1 MPDINQT
8 IQNLEK
14 KRASLVERGVRLVEE
29 RRLIAYDA
37 HADGDQ
43 KARARLDKLNAEAA
57 THASELASIDDALA
71 TANNK
76 LASAQHAATTA
87 ADRQRAADLQDEFQH
102 FVALAKKIDSD
113 LNTVVVASNE
123 LKSSMD
129 QIHRLGSPT
138 PTSQRFL
145 VLGEMALHGRLM
157 FSAWPRGFRH
167 LPPKDRHNL
176 ADLAA
181 GWARSAA
188 PSIAARLGEDQNEEA
203 A

>member
-1 MPDINQT
+1 MTIEQT
-8 IQNLEK
+8 IAKLQT

-57 THASELASIDDALA
+57 THASELASLDDALA
-71 TANNK
+71 TANKK
-76 LASAQHAATTA
+76 LEAAQHAQATA
-87 ADRQRAADLQDEFQH
+87 EDRQRAADLQDEFQH
-102 FVALAKKIDSD
+102 FIALAKKIDNA
-113 LNTVVVASNE
+113 LGIVVATSNE
-123 LKSSMD
+123 LKELMD
-129 QIHRLGSPT
+129 TIHRLGSGT
-138 PTSQRFL
+138 PTSQQFL

-176 ADLAA
+176 GDLAA

-188 PSIAARLGEDQNEEA
+188 PGIAQRLGEEQATEA

>member
-1 MPDINQT
+1 MPTIEQT
-8 IQNLEK
+8 IEK
-14 KRASLVERGVRLVEE
+14 LQTKRASLVERGVRLVEE

-43 KARARLDKLNAEAA
+43 KARARLDKLNAEVA
-57 THASELASIDDALA
+57 TQANELASIDDALA

-76 LASAQHAATTA
+76 LAAAQHAAATA
-87 ADRQRAADLQDEFQH
+87 EDRQRAADLQDEFEH
-102 FVALAKKIDSD
+102 FIALAKKIDNA
-113 LNTVVVASNE
+113 LAVVVAASNE
-123 LKSSMD
+123 LKESMD
-129 QIHRLGSPT
+129 TIHRLGSGT
-138 PTSQRFL
+138 PTTQQFL
-145 VLGEMALHGRLM
+145 ILGEMALHGRLM

-188 PSIAARLGEDQNEEA
+188 PAIAAHLGESQTEEA